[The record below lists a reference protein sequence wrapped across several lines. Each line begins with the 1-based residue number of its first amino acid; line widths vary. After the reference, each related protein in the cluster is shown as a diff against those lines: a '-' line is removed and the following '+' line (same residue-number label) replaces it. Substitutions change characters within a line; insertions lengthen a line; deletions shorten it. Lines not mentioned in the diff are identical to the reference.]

1 MCSGF
6 AVIPFRIA
14 SVRPGRSSVTVDN
27 PTRPYCS
34 CCQISSSPSLKW
46 VRSHSYGVWVV
57 SDWDNTNI
65 ETLANRE
72 NSYTSS
78 GYPDIRHSYTRR
90 CTPVAVSQDDGST
103 SSPAVRRPPP
113 RRPESPTD
121 ENWSN
126 AVENTPPA
134 NSNVPNNGPHP
145 RYHYHFDASC

>member
-1 MCSGF
+1 MCSVF
-6 AVIPFRIA
+6 SVIPFRIA
-14 SVRPGRSSVTVDN
+14 SVRPGRWSVTVDN

-46 VRSHSYGVWVV
+46 VSSPSVVWV

-65 ETLANRE
+65 ETLASRE

-90 CTPVAVSQDDGST
+90 CTPVAVSRDDGST
-103 SSPAVRRPPP
+103 SSPAVRRPP

-134 NSNVPNNGPHP
+134 NSNVPNNGPHRY
-145 RYHYHFDASC
+145 RYHYR